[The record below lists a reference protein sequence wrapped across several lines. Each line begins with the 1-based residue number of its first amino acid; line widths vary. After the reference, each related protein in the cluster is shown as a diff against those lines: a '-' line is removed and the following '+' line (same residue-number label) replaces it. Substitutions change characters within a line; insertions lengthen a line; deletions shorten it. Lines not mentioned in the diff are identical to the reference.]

1 MHLTASP
8 NFALSVESVF
18 SSDAFRNSS
27 PRDTRGTTAM
37 KGSKRLSESIAWNT
51 LSPEN
56 IDASQTTNATESRPP
71 AASFSRQ
78 AASCNA

>member
-1 MHLTASP
+1 MHLTAPP
-8 NFALSVESVF
+8 NFALSEESVF

-27 PRDTRGTTAM
+27 PRETRGTTAM
-37 KGSKRLSESIAWNT
+37 NGSKRPSESIARNT

-56 IDASQTTNATESRPP
+56 IDASQTTNATDSRPP

-78 AASCNA
+78 AASSRA